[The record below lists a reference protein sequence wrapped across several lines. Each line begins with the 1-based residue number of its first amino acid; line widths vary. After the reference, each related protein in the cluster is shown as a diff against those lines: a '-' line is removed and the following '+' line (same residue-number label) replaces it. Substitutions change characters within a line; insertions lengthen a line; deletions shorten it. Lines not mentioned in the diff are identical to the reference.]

1 MKIFLTGAAGFIAS
15 NLLDRLLADGHHVT
29 GYDNFSTGQ
38 SAFLK
43 AALGAPGFRLHQH
56 DLLDKAALTEAMA
69 GAELVVHMAGRE
81 PVYSEA
87 PNPVANLEQNTVA
100 TSNVLEAMRATG
112 VKRIAFAST
121 ASVYGESAMSP
132 IPEEAPFPVQTSLYA
147 ASKAAAEAL
156 VAAYCE
162 GFGFQGYIF
171 RSHSVLGERCSSGY
185 VCDFYRQLL
194 AHPGELHVPG
204 NGTARKSCLYV
215 QDCIDA
221 MLTATGKASDRVNIF
236 NLGTDESC
244 YVKDAIGWIAGRLGL
259 DPQVHYSGGS
269 ADSLRLDCTRIRS
282 LGWKP
287 RLTVREAIVRTL
299 EYLDAE
305 KRLAADLP
313 LC

>member
-1 MKIFLTGAAGFIAS
+1 MQIFLTGAAGFIAS
-15 NLLDRLLADGHHVT
+15 HLLDRLLADGHDVT

-38 SAFLK
+38 RAFLK
-43 AALGAPGFRLHQH
+43 AALGAPGFRLHRH

-87 PNPVANLEQNTVA
+87 PNPIANLEQNTVA

-112 VKRIAFAST
+112 VKRIGFASA

-132 IPEEAPFPVQTSLYA
+132 VPEEAPFPVQTSLYG

-156 VAAYCE
+156 IAAYCE

-171 RSHSVLGERCSSGY
+171 RFHSVLGERSSSGY
-185 VCDFYRQLL
+185 VCDLYEQLR
-194 AHPGELHVPG
+194 AHPGELDVPG
-204 NGTARKSCLYV
+204 DGTGRKACLYYV

-221 MLTATGKASDRVNIF
+221 MLTAIAKASGQVNVF

-244 YVKDAIGWIAGRLGL
+244 QVKDAIAWIAGHLGL
-259 DPQVHYSGGS
+259 DPQVRYSGGS

-287 RLTVREAIVRTL
+287 RLTVREGIARTL
-299 EYLDAE
+299 DYLDAE
-305 KRLAADLP
+305 NRLAVDG
-313 LC
+313 CR

>member
-15 NLLDRLLADGHHVT
+15 HLVDCLLADGHDVT

-38 SAFLK
+38 RAFLK
-43 AALGAPGFRLHQH
+43 AALDAPGFRLHRH

-81 PVYSEA
+81 PVYSAA
-87 PNPVANLEQNTVA
+87 PNPTADLEQNTVA

-112 VKRIAFAST
+112 LKRIAFAST

-132 IPEEAPFPVQTSLYA
+132 VPEEAPFPVQTSLYG

-156 VAAYCE
+156 IAAYCE

-171 RSHSVLGERCSSGY
+171 RFHSVLGERCSSGY
-185 VCDFYRQLL
+185 VCDFYEQLL
-194 AHPGELHVPG
+194 AHPGELDVPG
-204 NGTARKSCLYV
+204 DGAGRKSCLYV

-221 MLTATGKASDRVNIF
+221 ILTAIGKASGQVNVF
-236 NLGTDESC
+236 NLGTVESC
-244 YVKDAIGWIAGRLGL
+244 QVKEAIGWIAGHLGL
-259 DPQVHYSGGS
+259 DAQVRYSGGS
-269 ADSLRLDCTRIRS
+269 RDPLRLDCTRIRS
-282 LGWKP
+282 LGWEP
-287 RLTVREAIVRTL
+287 RLIVREGIARTL

-305 KRLAADLP
+305 QRLAADG
-313 LC
+313 CR

>member
-1 MKIFLTGAAGFIAS
+1 
-15 NLLDRLLADGHHVT
+15 
-29 GYDNFSTGQ
+29 
-38 SAFLK
+38 
-43 AALGAPGFRLHQH
+43 
-56 DLLDKAALTEAMA
+56 
-69 GAELVVHMAGRE
+69 
-81 PVYSEA
+81 
-87 PNPVANLEQNTVA
+87 LEQNTVA

-132 IPEEAPFPVQTSLYA
+132 IPEEAPFPVQTSLYG

-156 VAAYCE
+156 IAAYCE

-171 RSHSVLGERCSSGY
+171 RFPLRSRRTLLQRLRLRFIRATAGASRRTRCAGRR
-185 VCDFYRQLL
+185 DET
-194 AHPGELHVPG
+194 G
-204 NGTARKSCLYV
+204 RKSCLYV
-215 QDCIDA
+215 RDCADA
-221 MLTATGKASDRVNIF
+221 MLTAIGKASGQVNVF

-244 YVKDAIGWIAGRLGL
+244 QVKDAIEWIAGHLGL
-259 DPQVHYSGGS
+259 DPQVRYSGGS

-313 LC
+313 LR